1 MATGDRDDEKK
12 EINNDTTDD
21 DYTYY
26 IDIFRELQFILACL
40 IGVIGICSILLS
52 LYKLLSNRK
61 EPIKAYRR

>member
-26 IDIFRELQFILACL
+26 IDIVQFMDITC
-40 IGVIGICSILLS
+40 I
-52 LYKLLSNRK
+52 
-61 EPIKAYRR
+61 